1 MVLTGTLRDL
11 ILFPVTDAFYVNWT
25 TQLRK
30 GLLELAIL
38 NSLDKGPLYGYDI
51 VRQLGAVDGL
61 VITEGTVY
69 PILSRL
75 KNERYLE
82 TYIEESPEGPAR
94 KYYRLTASGR
104 DELKRMNEHWHRL
117 HAAIG
122 TLRKEQ
128 SA

>member
-1 MVLTGTLRDL
+1 LSDS
-11 ILFPVTDAFYVNWT
+11 FYVNWT

-38 NSLDKGPLYGYDI
+38 NTLDGVSLYGYDI
-51 VRQLGAVDGL
+51 VRQLGQVEGL

-75 KNERYLE
+75 KNERFVD

-94 KYYRLTASGR
+94 KYYRLTRSGR
-104 DELKRMNEHWHRL
+104 SELERMNEHWLRL
-117 HAAIG
+117 QDAIS
-122 TLRKEQ
+122 TLREERKR
-128 SA
+128 

>member
-1 MVLTGTLRDL
+1 MLVGD
-11 ILFPVTDAFYVNWT
+11 FYENWT

-38 NSLDKGPLYGYDI
+38 NAVGSGALYGYEI
-51 VRQLGAVDGL
+51 VRRLGDVDSL

-75 KNERYLE
+75 RNEEYLE

-94 KYYRLTASGR
+94 KYYRLTERGR
-104 DELKRMNEHWHRL
+104 DELRRMNRHWERL
-117 HAAIG
+117 HEAIG
-122 TLRKEQ
+122 QVRKER
-128 SA
+128 AR